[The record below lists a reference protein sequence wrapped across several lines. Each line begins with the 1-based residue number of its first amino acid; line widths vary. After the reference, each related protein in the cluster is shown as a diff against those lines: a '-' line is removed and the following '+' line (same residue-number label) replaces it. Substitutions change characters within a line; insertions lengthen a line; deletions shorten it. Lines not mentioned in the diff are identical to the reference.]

1 MASILIID
9 DDRAICQM
17 LSTMVERLDHD
28 VTTAFSLKEGMK
40 RAQAEAVDVVFL
52 DLGLPDGNGLDLLP
66 KLRNAPSTPEVIIIT
81 GHGGQEGAELSVKYG
96 AWDYIEKPVTPEQ
109 VSLPLARALQYR
121 EAKSTEAHAK
131 ALRLEGIVGQSPPM
145 QACFDALAQAAF
157 GDANVLITGETG
169 TGKELFARA
178 VHGNG
183 TRATGPFVPV
193 DCAALPETLVE
204 SMLFGHEKG
213 AFTGADSPKTGLIR
227 QAEGGT
233 LFLDEVGELA
243 MSVQSSFLRV
253 LQERRFRPVGG
264 HQEIGSDFRL
274 IAATNRELNHLA
286 DQGQFRRDLLFRL
299 HTISIELPR
308 LRERVDDIKPLV
320 FHHAA
325 AICERY
331 GVATKGFAPEFL
343 MALEHH
349 TWPGNVRELVNTLE
363 KAIAAARNEPTL
375 FPKHLPTYLQIQQ
388 RQASA
393 KNGDTR
399 GPAPQPTSS
408 PAKALSKLK
417 DHLDAVVGEAEKKY
431 LEDLLTVSEG
441 NIKEACRIS
450 GLSRSRLY
458 VRLKKH
464 GISRGA

>member
-286 DQGQFRRDLLFRL
+286 DQGQFRRDLLFRR
-299 HTISIELPR
+299 H
-308 LRERVDDIKPLV
+308 
-320 FHHAA
+320 
-325 AICERY
+325 
-331 GVATKGFAPEFL
+331 
-343 MALEHH
+343 
-349 TWPGNVRELVNTLE
+349 
-363 KAIAAARNEPTL
+363 
-375 FPKHLPTYLQIQQ
+375 
-388 RQASA
+388 
-393 KNGDTR
+393 
-399 GPAPQPTSS
+399 TSS
-408 PAKALSKLK
+408 
-417 DHLDAVVGEAEKKY
+417 
-431 LEDLLTVSEG
+431 
-441 NIKEACRIS
+441 I
-450 GLSRSRLY
+450 
-458 VRLKKH
+458 
-464 GISRGA
+464 